1 MINANKAAAENKHY
15 LDYSKADDSVFSQ
28 GEESKKKTV
37 SMKKKNTVL
46 NTLSYIFLTILS
58 IIWVLPIAGVFY
70 TSIQNQPGSSPTLV
84 PTDGFSFTY
93 YVTLI
98 SNTTTY
104 PFLKWFFNTLIVAIF
119 TMLISTIFVL
129 SVAYTMSRLRFKSRK
144 AMMNINLILG
154 MFPGFMSMIAVYN
167 ILKAIG
173 IDGSLISLIMI
184 YSAASGSGF
193 LIAKG
198 FFDTVSKSLDEAAR
212 IDGANNFKVFYKII
226 VPLSKPIVVYT
237 MLTSFMG
244 PWVDYIFSSV
254 VLRSHVEN
262 YTVALGLYSMVS
274 SREGYAS
281 NFTSFFAGSVL
292 ISIPI
297 MVLFLCTQKYYVSGV
312 TGGSVKG

>member
-1 MINANKAAAENKHY
+1 MINMVKKPQSCEASAVNSPAEVLQASQSSSTPEIRHHMSMSLRRHIVNGISY
-15 LDYSKADDSVFSQ
+15 LFLSVLGAFW
-28 GEESKKKTV
+28 
-37 SMKKKNTVL
+37 L
-46 NTLSYIFLTILS
+46 
-58 IIWVLPIAGVFY
+58 LPIVAVVYVSLRNDKAQGQVMPEGGLTFDY
-70 TSIQNQPGSSPTLV
+70 YKAILTSTS
-84 PTDGFSFTY
+84 
-93 YVTLI
+93 
-98 SNTTTY
+98 Y
-104 PFLKWFFNTLIVAIF
+104 PFMRWFWNTMIVAIF

-144 AMMNINLILG
+144 GLMNINLILG

-173 IDGSLISLIMI
+173 ISGTLASLVLI

-193 LIAKG
+193 YIAKG

-226 VPLSKPIVVYT
+226 LPLSKPIVVYT

-254 VLRSHVEN
+254 ILRDKTDN
-262 YTVALGLYSMVS
+262 YTVALGLYKMISTN
-274 SREGYAS
+274 EGMAQ
-281 NFTSFFAGSVL
+281 NFTMFFAGSVL

-297 MVLFLCTQKYYVSGV
+297 MILFMITQKYYVSGI